1 MRSKKKREEG
11 EADDSRDGLERPMSW
26 EGELSDSE
34 MPVIKQVKDFWYLL
48 TDGHFCNIY

>member
-1 MRSKKKREEG
+1 MRSKKKRVVDSEET

-34 MPVIKQVKDFWYLL
+34 MPVIKQVCL
-48 TDGHFCNIY
+48 HH